1 MRHMTIT
8 RRQLLRGAGRA
19 GLGSLAVSAAS
30 SFAAEF
36 MSLDQALRSVLPQA
50 QSFSVLPIAW
60 SDALLSAVAQSSQTR
75 IPRGFHPQCWQ
86 ASASE
91 RTLGWAMADRVIGKY
106 DIIDY
111 LVGFHVSGA
120 VSGMEIT
127 AYRESHGAEVRNA
140 AWRQQFA
147 GRKGPAQL
155 RFGDDIRNISGAT
168 LSCQHVTEGV
178 QRLSALLTLLP
189 SVQLGA

>member
-1 MRHMTIT
+1 MRQTPIS
-8 RRQLLRGAGRA
+8 RRQVLQRMGQVSLG
-19 GLGSLAVSAAS
+19 GLALSAAS

-36 MSLDQALRSVLPQA
+36 MSVDQALRWVLPPA
-50 QSFSVLPIAW
+50 QTFSPLPIVW

-75 IPRGFHPQCWQ
+75 IPRGFNPQCWQ
-86 ASASE
+86 ASFSE
-91 RTLGWAMADRVIGKY
+91 RTLGWGMADRVIGKY
-106 DIIDY
+106 DTIDY
-111 LVGFHVSGA
+111 VVGFHVSGA

-127 AYRESHGAEVRNA
+127 AYRESHGAEIRNP

-189 SVQLGA
+189 LVKLGA